1 MKNFKYTELIT
12 RTIYLYY
19 IERTMEFRQLLYDY
33 KKCIDLAKR
42 RAMRKRKQE
51 LIAILNNA
59 ECINK
64 NKLMYI
70 LGMKYT
76 DIKNYPQLIEIK
88 RKEEYLKRAIS

>member
-12 RTIYLYY
+12 RTIYIYY
-19 IERTMEFRQLLYDY
+19 VERAMEFRHLLYDY
-33 KKCIDLAKR
+33 KRCIDLSKR
-42 RAMRKRKQE
+42 RTMRKRKQE

-64 NKLMYI
+64 GKLMPI